1 MAPSHNQVSINGH
14 FQGEKMGQIIFFFKQ
29 ELWSLWYW
37 LDKHSAQTNMD
48 FKCSLVPLLKW
59 RELSHFS
66 IPDSDKTQTLPSL
79 WQETKSQ
86 LEAEMCR
93 NKTSIDI
100 INTWKHAATITGH
113 WRGHWCHYEH
123 VFKQSHHQQ
132 LHQGQATALT
142 QYTAQHIQSLHRL
155 VPQVNCI
162 CRILWD
168 PIRADN
174 MLNSENNNREQNV
187 LCPIIS
193 PQIQGGSLRSQFV
206 SDPVQKQSNRFSSIF
221 RSSVWASDY
230 KPELL
235 FFLSFGFVLP
245 ALLALSY

>member
-14 FQGEKMGQIIFFFKQ
+14 FQGEKMGQIMFFFSKQ

-59 RELSHFS
+59 WELSHFS

-168 PIRADN
+168 PITADN
-174 MLNSENNNREQNV
+174 IWNSENNNREQNV

-193 PQIQGGSLRSQFV
+193 PQIHKAHSDHNLSLIQCRN
-206 SDPVQKQSNRFSSIF
+206 NRIVFPPYSEAASEPRTINQNYFS
-221 RSSVWASDY
+221 
-230 KPELL
+230 
-235 FFLSFGFVLP
+235 FFLFVLP
-245 ALLALSY
+245 ALLSLSY